1 VAILDPPA
9 EARERLPQLQKAL
22 GPIANTLLTPAL
34 VIDLAAVEHN
44 IGAFIEHI
52 GGAKR
57 WRPHVKTV
65 KQSRIIRML
74 MKRGVWSFKCSTLDE
89 LALVLDVAERVHP
102 EGHVDVLL
110 AYPVTQTAA
119 HGVAGMMRD
128 YEGGR
133 IRLLADSPE
142 HFHALAKWLTEAE
155 APGKAGVLL
164 DVDVGMHRTG
174 SDAAAWKPVL
184 SELGGYGHVQVLG
197 VHGYDG
203 HLSWTDRQ
211 LAHDGYDRLVE
222 LAREIPKPKR
232 RGDVLQVVTSGTH
245 SFEHALQHKAL
256 GDGPWQHQVS
266 PGTLVLSDLR
276 SAVPAAELGLRQ
288 AVFVASRVISRPG
301 SDRVTLDAGS
311 KAMCPDRPPPAGA
324 ILGWPNLEALEPSEE
339 HRPVVARSGER
350 PAFGDLLFLVPE
362 HACTT
367 VNLHRYVQYIEGGEH
382 VGRGPIEAMS
392 RTTKLDDRRP

>member
-1 VAILDPPA
+1 VPILDPPA

-22 GPIANTLLTPAL
+22 GPISNSLLTPAL

-44 IGAFIEHI
+44 IGAFIAHI

-57 WRPHVKTV
+57 WRPHIKTV
-65 KQSRIIRML
+65 KQSRIVRML

-110 AYPVTQTAA
+110 AYPVTRTAA

-128 YEGGR
+128 YEGGH

-142 HFHALAKWLTEAE
+142 HFHAVAGWLAEAE

-164 DVDVGMHRTG
+164 DVDTGMHRTG
-174 SDAAAWKPVL
+174 TDASTWRAALPDLLAV
-184 SELGGYGHVQVLG
+184 HQVQVLG
-197 VHGYDG
+197 LHGYEG
-203 HLSWTDRQ
+203 HLEWTDRQ

-222 LAREIPKPKR
+222 LARELPKPKR
-232 RGDVLQVVTSGTH
+232 RGDVLHVVTSGTH
-245 SFEHALQHKAL
+245 TFEHALQHKGL
-256 GDGPWQHQVS
+256 DDGAWRHQVS

-276 SAVPAAELGLRQ
+276 TAVPAAELGLRQ

-301 SDRVTLDAGS
+301 ADRVTLDAGN
-311 KAMCPDRPPPAGA
+311 KAMCPDRPTPACA

-339 HRPVVARSGER
+339 HRPAVARSGER
-350 PAFGDLLFLVPE
+350 PALGDLLFLVPE

-367 VNLHRYVQYIEGGEH
+367 VNLHRYVQYVEGGAH

-392 RTTKLDDRRP
+392 RTSRLDDRRP

>member
-1 VAILDPPA
+1 
-9 EARERLPQLQKAL
+9 
-22 GPIANTLLTPAL
+22 
-34 VIDLAAVEHN
+34 
-44 IGAFIEHI
+44 
-52 GGAKR
+52 
-57 WRPHVKTV
+57 
-65 KQSRIIRML
+65 ML
-74 MKRGVWSFKCSTLDE
+74 MKHGVWSYKCSTLDE

-142 HFHALAKWLTEAE
+142 HFHALAGWLAEAE
-155 APGKAGVLL
+155 APGRTGVLL

-174 SDAAAWKPVL
+174 TDAQTWRAAL
-184 SELGGYGHVQVLG
+184 SELTAVNQVQVLG
-197 VHGYDG
+197 LHGYEG
-203 HLSWTDRQ
+203 HLAWTDRQ
-211 LAHDGYDRLVE
+211 LAHDGYDRVVE
-222 LAREIPKPKR
+222 LARELPKPKR
-232 RGDVLQVVTSGTH
+232 RGDVLHVVTSGTH
-245 SFEHALQHKAL
+245 SFEHALRHTGL
-256 GDGPWQHQVS
+256 GDGRWQHQVS

-276 SAVPAAELGLRQ
+276 TAVPAKELGLRQ
-288 AVFVASRVISRPG
+288 AVFVATRVVSRPT

-311 KAMCPDRPPPAGA
+311 KAMNPDRPPPACA

-339 HRPVVARSGER
+339 HRPAVARSGER

-367 VNLHRYVQYIEGGEH
+367 VNLHRYAHYIEGGVH
-382 VGRGPIEAMS
+382 VGRGPVEAMS
-392 RTTKLDDRRP
+392 RTSQLKDRRP